1 MARGD
6 FHPFD
11 AFFLELGKGNYDF
24 STLTIKVGIVNST
37 LTPARGDTTPTW
49 SDYSANEVSGTNY
62 PAGGVTLD
70 NVTWAVTS
78 GIAKLDSD
86 DETIAQSGTGF
97 SNGYF
102 GIVYETT
109 GGNAIGWL
117 DLGGPVGNVAEALV
131 IAVPTNG
138 WLRLGRSSEL

>member
-6 FHPFD
+6 FYPFD
-11 AFFLELGKGNYDF
+11 AFFLELGKGTYNF
-24 STLTIKVGIVNST
+24 STLTLKVGIVDNT
-37 LTPARGDTTPTW
+37 LTPTRADATPTW

-62 PAGGVTLD
+62 SAGGPALD

-97 SNGYF
+97 TDGYF
-102 GIVYETT
+102 GILYETT
-109 GGNAIGWL
+109 GGNAVGWL
-117 DLGGPVGNVAEALV
+117 DLGGPVGNVADALI
-131 IAVPTNG
+131 IAVPTTG
-138 WLRLGRSSEL
+138 WLRVGRVSEL